1 MPLTDLTCSI
11 GNPYHHHTRIV
22 IVTSMNTLPNF
33 REQAEFLFD
42 EMVQTRRDFHK
53 HPELG
58 FEETRTGGIVARRL
72 TDLGFEVQTGV
83 GQTGVVGLL
92 EGAAEGP
99 VVMLRFDMD
108 ALPIQ
113 EESDLAYASRNAGV
127 MHACG
132 HDGHTS
138 MGLALAKI
146 FAGYR
151 DQMHGTLKFVFQPAE
166 EGLGG
171 AFAMIADGVLENPRP
186 DVAFAMHVW
195 TPEPFGRVRVVP
207 GPCMSSSSVF
217 TLTVQGKGGHGAAPH
232 LAVDPVLAAAQI
244 VSALQSIVSRN
255 IDPQESVVV
264 SIGQFTAGTTF
275 NVIPD
280 RAILKGTVRSY
291 NNELHRQ
298 IYRRILEMATKMAD
312 AFSCTA
318 TMETIAIVQAVVN
331 ADDPTAV
338 VRQAAAKIMGED
350 NISTRRTMASEDMGF
365 FLDEIPGCY
374 FFIGAR
380 NEEKG
385 YTYPHHHPKF
395 NFDERAMI
403 NGVSIMAE
411 TAAKYVLNGK
421 VD

>member
-1 MPLTDLTCSI
+1 MT
-11 GNPYHHHTRIV
+11 
-22 IVTSMNTLPNF
+22 NF
-33 REQAEFLFD
+33 PDFKVEAAELFD
-42 EMVQTRRDFHK
+42 EMVQMRRDFHR

-58 FEETRTGGIVARRL
+58 FEEARTSGIVADRL
-72 TDLGFEVQTGV
+72 LELGFEVQRGV

-92 EGAAEGP
+92 EGEKDGP
-99 VVMLRFDMD
+99 TILLRFDMD
-108 ALPIQ
+108 ALPLL
-113 EESDLAYASRNAGV
+113 EESGVAYSSQNDGV

-138 MGLALAKI
+138 IGLALAKI
-146 FAGYR
+146 MMRYQSEMA
-151 DQMHGTLKFVFQPAE
+151 GTLKFVFQPAE

-171 AFAMIADGVLENPRP
+171 AIAMIADGVLNNPRP
-186 DVAFAMHVW
+186 DVALALHVW
-195 TPEPFGRVRVVP
+195 TPEPYGKVRVIE
-207 GPCMSSSSVF
+207 GPCMASSSVF

-232 LAVDPVLAAAQI
+232 QAVDPVLAAAHI

-255 IDPQESVVV
+255 MDPQESVVV
-264 SIGQFTAGTTF
+264 SIGQFLAGTTF
-275 NVIPD
+275 NIIPD
-280 RAILKGTVRSY
+280 RAFLKGTVRSY

-331 ADDPTAV
+331 APEPTAV
-338 VRQAAAKIMGED
+338 VRAAAAKIMGEE
-350 NISTRRTMASEDMGF
+350 NISNRRTMASEDMGF
-365 FLDEIPGCY
+365 ILDEIPGCY

-403 NGVSIMAE
+403 DGVAVMAE
-411 TAAKYVLNGK
+411 AVASYVMK
-421 VD
+421 RK

>member
-1 MPLTDLTCSI
+1 MTNSPD
-11 GNPYHHHTRIV
+11 
-22 IVTSMNTLPNF
+22 F
-33 REQAEFLFD
+33 KAEAQDLFD
-42 EMVQTRRDFHK
+42 DMVRMRRDFHR

-58 FEETRTGGIVARRL
+58 FEETRTAGIIARTL
-72 TDLGFEVQTGV
+72 DDLGLEVRRGI

-92 EGAAEGP
+92 RGAHDGP
-99 VVMLRFDMD
+99 VIMLRFDMD

-113 EESDLAYASRNAGV
+113 EESEVTYPSKNPGV

-132 HDGHTS
+132 HDGHVT
-138 MGLALAKI
+138 MGLTLARL
-146 FAGYR
+146 FATYR
-151 DQMHGTLKFVFQPAE
+151 EKMHGTLKFVFQPAE

-171 AFAMIADGVLENPRP
+171 AIAMIADGVLENPRP
-186 DVAFAMHVW
+186 DVAFAMHIW
-195 TPEPFGRVRVVP
+195 TPEPCGRVRVVS
-207 GPCMSSSSVF
+207 GPCMASSSVF
-217 TLTVQGKGGHGAAPH
+217 TLTVQGRGGHGAAPH
-232 LAVDPVLAAAQI
+232 LAIDPVLAAAQI

-264 SIGQFTAGTTF
+264 SIGQFSAGTTF

-280 RAILKGTVRSY
+280 RATLKGTVRSY

-331 ADDPTAV
+331 AEEPTAV
-338 VRQAAAKIMGED
+338 VRRAAAKIVGAE

-403 NGVSIMAE
+403 DGVAIMGEAV
-411 TAAKYVLNGK
+411 ARYVLT
-421 VD
+421 

>member
-1 MPLTDLTCSI
+1 
-11 GNPYHHHTRIV
+11 
-22 IVTSMNTLPNF
+22 MNKTPDF
-33 REQAEFLFD
+33 KEEAAELFD
-42 EMVQTRRDFHK
+42 EMVQMRRDFHR

-58 FEETRTGGIVARRL
+58 FNEIRTSGIIAERL
-72 TDLGFEVQTGV
+72 QELGLEVQRGF
-83 GQTGVVGLL
+83 GETGVVGIL
-92 EGAAEGP
+92 EGSQDGP
-99 VVMLRFDMD
+99 TVMLRFDMD

-113 EESDLAYASRNAGV
+113 EEGDVSFVSRNDGV

-132 HDGHTS
+132 HDGHVTI
-138 MGLALAKI
+138 GLTTAKI
-146 FAGYR
+146 MARYR
-151 DQMHGTLKFVFQPAE
+151 DKLHGRLKFVFQPAE

-195 TPEPFGRVRVVP
+195 TPEPYGKVRVVS

-217 TLTVQGKGGHGAAPH
+217 TLTVQGRGGHGAAPH
-232 LAVDPVLAAAQI
+232 LATDPVLAAAQI

-280 RAILKGTVRSY
+280 KAILKGTVRSY

-312 AFSCTA
+312 AYSCTA

-331 ADDPTAV
+331 AEEPTAV
-338 VRQAAAKIMGED
+338 VREAAVKIMGED

-365 FLDEIPGCY
+365 FLDEVPGCY
-374 FFIGAR
+374 FFVGAR

-403 NGVSIMAE
+403 EGVAIMAE
-411 TAAKYVLNGK
+411 SASNYVLNGR
-421 VD
+421 VS